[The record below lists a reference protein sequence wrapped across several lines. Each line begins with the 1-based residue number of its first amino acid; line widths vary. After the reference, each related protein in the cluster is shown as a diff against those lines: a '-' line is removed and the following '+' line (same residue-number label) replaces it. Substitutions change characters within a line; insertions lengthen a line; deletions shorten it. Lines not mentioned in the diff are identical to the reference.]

1 MKKIII
7 STLVVLLVGIALVSQ
22 LLLMKELRS
31 LSDAVDNQLAK
42 SGAETELE
50 DLTSFSGLSWKLQG
64 VVCPYSTVKFNMSP
78 DFGIRGD
85 QERTV
90 SETKNALLYK
100 SNNGDTTYVS
110 IDGNMLDFC
119 G

>member
-7 STLVVLLVGIALVSQ
+7 PTVLVVLLGLALIPQV
-22 LLLMKELRS
+22 LLMKELRS
-31 LSDAVDNQLAK
+31 LSDAVDNQLAQ

-50 DLTSFSGLSWKLQG
+50 DLTSFSDLSWKLQG

-78 DFGIRGD
+78 VFGIRGD

-100 SNNGDTTYVS
+100 SNNGDITYVS
-110 IDGNMLDFC
+110 IDRNMLDFC